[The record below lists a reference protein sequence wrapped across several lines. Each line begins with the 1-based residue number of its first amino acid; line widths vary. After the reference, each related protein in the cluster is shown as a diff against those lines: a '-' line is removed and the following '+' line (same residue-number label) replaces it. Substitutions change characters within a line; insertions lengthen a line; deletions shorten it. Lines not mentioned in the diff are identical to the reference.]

1 MAAPIRSED
10 SPQEKISKLL
20 PADIT
25 AAFLSAKAGLIAGAG
40 GERASSYI
48 FWTFISILILSP
60 AYFWYVTR
68 ARNVLQV
75 LFLMLSF
82 VVFAVSIADV
92 QFTNYLQTAFP
103 NLKSEQVI
111 KVLAIVLP
119 ILWVFVISQIFVSAL
134 GDKVSEDAPARQAA
148 KSKSKGGDKS

>member
-1 MAAPIRSED
+1 MAAPIHTAD

-40 GERASSYI
+40 GERASTYI

-68 ARNVLQV
+68 ARNILQV

-92 QFTNYLQTAFP
+92 QFTNYLESAFP
-103 NLKSEQVI
+103 NLKAEPVI
-111 KVLAIVLP
+111 KVIAIVLP
-119 ILWVFVISQIFVSAL
+119 ILWVFVISQIFVAAL
-134 GDKVSEDAPARQAA
+134 GDLVSDDAPPRQAA
-148 KSKSKGGDKS
+148 KSKSKAGDKS

>member
-1 MAAPIRSED
+1 MAAPIHTAD
-10 SPQEKISKLL
+10 SPQEKIAKLL

-40 GERASSYI
+40 ERASTYI

-68 ARNVLQV
+68 ARNILQV

-82 VVFAVSIADV
+82 IVFAVSIADV
-92 QFTNYLQTAFP
+92 QFTNYLQVAFP
-103 NLKSEQVI
+103 DLKSEQVI
-111 KVLAIVLP
+111 KVIAIVLP
-119 ILWVFVISQIFVSAL
+119 ILWVFVISQIFVAAL
-134 GDKVSEDAPARQAA
+134 GDLVSDDAPPRQAA
-148 KSKSKGGDKS
+148 KSKSKTGDKS